1 MTPTQV
7 SDEETNLF
15 AMQLANALTLH
26 MVLKTALELDLLEIM
41 TKAGP
46 GAFFSLA
53 NLASQLPTKNP
64 NNPVMLDRMLRL
76 LANYSIFT
84 YSICT
89 LPNGNPARSNGFP
102 KPQKVFIPKNPDHN
116 NLIPREPNPNS
127 TLSTSLWQSLSKQLG
142 ANEGGLDAL
151 ELQKVVDVL
160 NRKLSRLLK
169 LNPKEFW
176 GQVAS
181 DASDPGAHLAD
192 ILSPKDHEVL
202 LQEKKLLDLPT
213 LLSEWGKDCCCLWWS
228 FNFSAGKV
236 SSPTTIHRR
245 R

>member
-64 NNPVMLDRMLRL
+64 NIPVMLDRMLRL

-89 LPNGNPARSNGFP
+89 LPNGNVKRLYDLDPVYKFLT
-102 KPQKVFIPKNPDHN
+102 KNK
-116 NLIPREPNPNS
+116 RC
-127 TLSTSLWQSLSKQLG
+127 
-142 ANEGGLDAL
+142 
-151 ELQKVVDVL
+151 
-160 NRKLSRLLK
+160 
-169 LNPKEFW
+169 
-176 GQVAS
+176 
-181 DASDPGAHLAD
+181 DPGAHLAD

-236 SSPTTIHRR
+236 SPPTTIHRR